1 MRPVGISTTSGETS
15 PTTICA
21 LAAAS
26 ASLRAGATGHR
37 PRGRHEDAS
46 RLPGC
51 RRRARQAVVLE
62 GIGAAFEQAGRVL
75 AQRRVGIRPRP
86 AEAQRVR
93 QASGP
98 REHARPLRTPP
109 SGELIR
115 RRMRREADRSR
126 RAVRQQQRLD
136 APTRTIVCTE
146 PPSSG
151 RLADTGW
158 LSSNAR
164 CTHAATVRPGAV
176 APWRATTLRG
186 PHWADATQV
195 GRILP
200 RELGIRDA
208 QRVAL
213 QRRVAAYLVVGG
225 LEVAKFPFKI
235 TGIPKTAHGRE
246 ILAWSVIS
254 RRGIRPWVFSSVRK
268 NRTAARRFRCDGTR
282 MSRTS
287 PSSSTARHRYCWRP
301 WIVTNTS
308 SRCQVSPSRPR
319 RRRSRRA

>member
-1 MRPVGISTTSGETS
+1 MRTPAGC
-15 PTTICA
+15 P
-21 LAAAS
+21 AAA
-26 ASLRAGATGHR
+26 A
-37 PRGRHEDAS
+37 P
-46 RLPGC
+46 
-51 RRRARQAVVLE
+51 RQAVVLE

-136 APTRTIVCTE
+136 APTRTIVCTS

-208 QRVAL
+208 QDPHLPMRYDTGRPRAVIRFRISQPRTTSLPCPA
-213 QRRVAAYLVVGG
+213 G
-225 LEVAKFPFKI
+225 L
-235 TGIPKTAHGRE
+235 R
-246 ILAWSVIS
+246 
-254 RRGIRPWVFSSVRK
+254 
-268 NRTAARRFRCDGTR
+268 ARRP
-282 MSRTS
+282 S
-287 PSSSTARHRYCWRP
+287 PMMDL
-301 WIVTNTS
+301 
-308 SRCQVSPSRPR
+308 
-319 RRRSRRA
+319 

>member
-1 MRPVGISTTSGETS
+1 MRTPAGC
-15 PTTICA
+15 P
-21 LAAAS
+21 AAA
-26 ASLRAGATGHR
+26 A
-37 PRGRHEDAS
+37 P
-46 RLPGC
+46 
-51 RRRARQAVVLE
+51 RQAVVLE

-136 APTRTIVCTE
+136 APTRTIVCTS

-208 QRVAL
+208 QVLGDRCGGPRGEAVTGRLAGRAWAGAAGRGPRPAL
-213 QRRVAAYLVVGG
+213 RRPGG
-225 LEVAKFPFKI
+225 
-235 TGIPKTAHGRE
+235 
-246 ILAWSVIS
+246 
-254 RRGIRPWVFSSVRK
+254 
-268 NRTAARRFRCDGTR
+268 
-282 MSRTS
+282 
-287 PSSSTARHRYCWRP
+287 
-301 WIVTNTS
+301 
-308 SRCQVSPSRPR
+308 R
-319 RRRSRRA
+319 RRRTRPWA

>member
-1 MRPVGISTTSGETS
+1 MCWTLRTTSGGTPIGITGLAVMSRNGWRTWARGVRPVGISTTSCETS
-15 PTTICA
+15 PTTLCA

-46 RLPGC
+46 RLPCC

-98 REHARPLRTPP
+98 REHSRPLRTPP

-115 RRMRREADRSR
+115 RRIRREADRSR
-126 RAVRQQQRLD
+126 RAVRQQQRRD
-136 APTRTIVCTE
+136 APTRTIVCTS

-208 QRVAL
+208 QDPYLPMRERVGTP
-213 QRRVAAYLVVGG
+213 AA
-225 LEVAKFPFKI
+225 
-235 TGIPKTAHGRE
+235 
-246 ILAWSVIS
+246 
-254 RRGIRPWVFSSVRK
+254 
-268 NRTAARRFRCDGTR
+268 
-282 MSRTS
+282 
-287 PSSSTARHRYCWRP
+287 
-301 WIVTNTS
+301 
-308 SRCQVSPSRPR
+308 
-319 RRRSRRA
+319 

>member
-1 MRPVGISTTSGETS
+1 MSRNGWRTWARGVRPVGISTTSCETS

-115 RRMRREADRSR
+115 RRIRREADRSR
-126 RAVRQQQRLD
+126 RAVRQQQRPD
-136 APTRTIVCTE
+136 APTRTIVCT
-146 PPSSG
+146 
-151 RLADTGW
+151 LASV
-158 LSSNAR
+158 L
-164 CTHAATVRPGAV
+164 
-176 APWRATTLRG
+176 RAFG
-186 PHWADATQV
+186 
-195 GRILP
+195 GY
-200 RELGIRDA
+200 
-208 QRVAL
+208 RVAVE
-213 QRRVAAYLVVGG
+213 QRTLHTCRDGAAGHRGAPRPYVVHIGLTPHRWGG
-225 LEVAKFPFKI
+225 FS
-235 TGIPKTAHGRE
+235 RE
-246 ILAWSVIS
+246 NWE
-254 RRGIRPWVFSSVRK
+254 FE
-268 NRTAARRFRCDGTR
+268 T
-282 MSRTS
+282 
-287 PSSSTARHRYCWRP
+287 HR
-301 WIVTNTS
+301 IHNTS
-308 SRCQVSPSRPR
+308 HSPIARGEDRTPR
-319 RRRSRRA
+319 LVP